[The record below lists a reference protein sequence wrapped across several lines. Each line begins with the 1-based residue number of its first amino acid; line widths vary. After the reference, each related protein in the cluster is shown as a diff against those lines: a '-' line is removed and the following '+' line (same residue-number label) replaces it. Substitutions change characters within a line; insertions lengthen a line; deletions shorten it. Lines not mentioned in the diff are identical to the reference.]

1 MMYLVYLQM
10 VGGLL
15 PTVIKTGAKIGFAAN
30 VLRKLSKSA
39 SVDVNVIFAAKE
51 LSEFRKTSSVRRARE
66 LHALAAARGQNNQS
80 DEKCEHCK
88 CARTS
93 VIFHCFNG
101 QMILTEEEWREMD
114 STADA
119 SRYRELIALGRR
131 NAADYRGVYKDAILG
146 FDCCPDCGASRSAKT
161 LQNTA

>member
-51 LSEFRKTSSVRRARE
+51 LSEFRKTSSVRRRVNFM
-66 LHALAAARGQNNQS
+66 LWLPHAG
-80 DEKCEHCK
+80 
-88 CARTS
+88 RTTRATRS
-93 VIFHCFNG
+93 A
-101 QMILTEEEWREMD
+101 
-114 STADA
+114 STASAHVLPSSSTA
-119 SRYRELIALGRR
+119 S
-131 NAADYRGVYKDAILG
+131 
-146 FDCCPDCGASRSAKT
+146 
-161 LQNTA
+161 TAR